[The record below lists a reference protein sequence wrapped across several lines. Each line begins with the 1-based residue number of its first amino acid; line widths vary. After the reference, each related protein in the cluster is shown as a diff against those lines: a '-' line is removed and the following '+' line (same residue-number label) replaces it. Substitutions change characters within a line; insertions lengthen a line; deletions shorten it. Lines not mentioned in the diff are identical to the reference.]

1 VECVGAWFG
10 WLAPYT
16 DAYLPSRS
24 SLRLQVNILRRV
36 PHSVLVLFS
45 SDADAVKRI
54 KREARAA
61 GVVPARIMFLPRVAK
76 VSMWARGRRVS
87 MRV

>member
-1 VECVGAWFG
+1 MECVGAWFG

-16 DAYLPSRS
+16 DAYPPSRS
-24 SLRLQVNILRRV
+24 SQVNILRRV

-76 VSMWARGRRVS
+76 VSMWPRGRRVS